1 MDTGKYWT
9 GMADVTSDEMPPNI
23 SGAVYRVLTFA
34 ENFEA
39 FNQKVT
45 DVLKNSGDTLFIIE
59 EPENLIEFLKN
70 NWLTDDHEIYEMMPT
85 AEKNQGDVVCGGIE
99 YYFEEDI

>member
-9 GMADVTSDEMPPNI
+9 GIADVTSDEMPPNI

-34 ENFEA
+34 ENYEA
-39 FNQKVT
+39 FIQKVT

-59 EPENLIEFLKN
+59 DPENLTEFLKH
-70 NWLTDDHEIYEMMPT
+70 NWLIEDHEIYEMMPT
-85 AEKNQGDVVCGGIE
+85 AEKNQDDVVSGEIQ
-99 YYFEEDI
+99 YYFEEAV